1 MLMFLHHIPLHLL
14 DPKVDRTVCF
24 VASITIPV
32 LSNTPLGNSC
42 ASYSMYSSF
51 AGVPDA
57 ATAILTAVV
66 LVPLLTMLTDTTLK
80 VSAGTV
86 YTEVSAG

>member
-1 MLMFLHHIPLHLL
+1 MI
-14 DPKVDRTVCF
+14 CF

-32 LSNTPLGNSC
+32 LSNTPFGNSC

-66 LVPLLTMLTDTTLK
+66 LVPLLTMLTDTTLT

-86 YTEVSAG
+86 VLYVLVGVITITGKVHTAKTVQKLN